1 MPILSPY
8 TILSDVQCGAYLA
21 PADCQMVFA
30 DLQTSL
36 VANCKTVE
44 PIRLAQVSAGLA
56 QIAELLNI
64 PVWFS
69 VAAQEGTDP
78 TIIPELKR
86 YVSATNLFMRG
97 TSSSFNDDEL
107 VSALSCT
114 NRRTLVVAGF
124 ATGYVVYYVVDA
136 VGGLSDRTEQAS
148 FRAMERAG
156 AIPTSVKSLSARLAP
171 DLSVAPGSDVLKV
184 MMSIPEA

>member
-1 MPILSPY
+1 MPILSPN
-8 TILSDVQCGAYLA
+8 TIPSDIQCGAYLA

-97 TSSSFNDDEL
+97 TSSSFNDYEL

-114 NRRTLVVAGF
+114 NRRTLG
-124 ATGYVVYYVVDA
+124 
-136 VGGLSDRTEQAS
+136 
-148 FRAMERAG
+148 
-156 AIPTSVKSLSARLAP
+156 
-171 DLSVAPGSDVLKV
+171 KV
-184 MMSIPEA
+184 